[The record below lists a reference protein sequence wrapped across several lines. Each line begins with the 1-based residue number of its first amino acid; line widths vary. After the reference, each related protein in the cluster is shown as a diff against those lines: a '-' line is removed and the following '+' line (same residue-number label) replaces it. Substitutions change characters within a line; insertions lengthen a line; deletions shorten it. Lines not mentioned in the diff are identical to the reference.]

1 MYRTIR
7 KYLSEKREQKEIID
21 GKVISKDIFGRATVQ
36 TATGTFK
43 AIDLRGRGTAS
54 VMINNTAQNQN
65 EFAILAGNQER
76 NIIQPTYYDLP
87 NNNFNFNL
95 IVVDTCNYR
104 IQLLNKNGTFISS
117 FGSESIFGMIRGI
130 AATDKDNIYISE
142 QYPNYKVYQ
151 YDSSGNRKKELDAN
165 GGIYWPLGICF
176 RNDYI
181 FIANGEYIEK
191 FDADGNY
198 IKSYNFSCE
207 YPSSYLYD
215 VAIDSNSNYIVSYFQ
230 NNIVRKYDS
239 QGNLIFTLGTQSHYD
254 EGSNDDGKFW
264 SPRGVAVDSQNNI
277 YVCDAFNY
285 RVQKF
290 DSDGNFLLKFGS
302 KGSGNGQFNMPWDVC
317 IDNENNLYISDLLNN
332 RIQVFSSSGNF
343 IRSIGTQG
351 SGNGQFNMPMAIDI
365 FER

>member
-1 MYRTIR
+1 MRRTIK
-7 KYLSEKREQKEIID
+7 KYLSESREQKEVID
-21 GKVISKDIFGRATVQ
+21 GKIISKDIFGRATVQ

-43 AIDLRGRGTAS
+43 AVDLRGRGTTG
-54 VMINNTAQNQN
+54 VKINNTAQNQN

-151 YDSSGNRKKELDAN
+151 YDSNGNRKKELDAN

-239 QGNLIFTLGTQSHYD
+239 QGNLIFTLGTQSQYD

-264 SPRGVAVDSQNNI
+264 SPRGVAVDSQDNI
-277 YVCDAFNY
+277 YICDAFNC
-285 RVQKF
+285 RIQKF
-290 DSDGNFLLKFGS
+290 DNSGNFVLKFGS
-302 KGSGNGQFNMPWDVC
+302 YGNKSGQFNIPC
-317 IDNENNLYISDLLNN
+317 YIRIDSGNNLYISDFLNN
-332 RIQVFSSSGNF
+332 RIQVFSSSGSF
-343 IRSIGTQG
+343 IKSIGTQG
-351 SGNGQFNMPMAIDI
+351 NGTNQFNMPMGIAIL
-365 FER
+365 

>member
-1 MYRTIR
+1 MR
-7 KYLSEKREQKEIID
+7 KTVKRYLSENREQKEVID
-21 GKVISKDIFGRATVQ
+21 GKIISKDIFGRATIQ

-43 AIDLRGRGTAS
+43 AIDLRGKGTTG
-54 VMINNTAQNQN
+54 VKINNAAQNQN
-65 EFAILAGNQER
+65 NFAIIAGNQER

-87 NNNFNFNL
+87 VAKDYL
-95 IVVDTCNYR
+95 AVLDVGNYR
-104 IQLLNKNGTFISS
+104 VQLLSKIGSFVNS
-117 FGSESIFGMIRGI
+117 FGNEETFGMIRGI

-181 FIANGEYIEK
+181 FIANGECIEK

-264 SPRGVAVDSQNNI
+264 SPRGVAVDSQDNI
-277 YVCDAFNY
+277 YICDAFNY

-317 IDNENNLYISDLLNN
+317 IDNKDNLYISDLLNN

>member
-7 KYLSEKREQKEIID
+7 KYLSEKREQKEIVD
-21 GKVISKDIFGRATVQ
+21 GKIISKDIFGRATIQ

-43 AIDLRGRGTAS
+43 AIDLRGKGTTG
-54 VMINNTAQNQN
+54 VKINNAAQNQN
-65 EFAILAGNQER
+65 EFAIIAGNQER

-87 NNNFNFNL
+87 VAKDYL
-95 IVVDTCNYR
+95 AVLDVSNYR
-104 IQLLNKNGTFISS
+104 VQLLSKTGSFVSS
-117 FGSESIFGMIRGI
+117 FGNEETFGMIRGI
-130 AATDKDNIYISE
+130 AISSKGNVYISE
-142 QYPNYKVYQ
+142 SYPGYKVYKF
-151 YDSSGNRKKELDAN
+151 DLDGNFIKELPTDE
-165 GGIYWPLGICF
+165 IFWPIGICIK
-176 RNDYI
+176 NNSI
-181 FIANGEYIEK
+181 FITNGDYVEEFTI
-191 FDADGNY
+191 DDLY
-198 IKSYNFSCE
+198 IKGFYFECS
-207 YPSSYLYD
+207 YPSSYIYD
-215 VAIDSNSNYIVSYFQ
+215 IAIDSDNNFIVTFYQ
-230 NNIVRKYDS
+230 NNIVRKFNS
-239 QGNLIFTLGTQSHYD
+239 IGSLIFTLGTQSNYD
-254 EGSNDDGKFW
+254 EGSNENGKFW